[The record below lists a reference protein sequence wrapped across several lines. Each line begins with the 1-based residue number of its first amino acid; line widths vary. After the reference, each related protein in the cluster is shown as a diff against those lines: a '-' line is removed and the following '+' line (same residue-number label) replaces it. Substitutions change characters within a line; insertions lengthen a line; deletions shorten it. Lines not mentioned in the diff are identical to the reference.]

1 MQKVD
6 LQNRSPAD
14 GVTRVVL
21 KPPSEMEQTSCFAQ
35 LFVEV
40 TLYLVHVKGA
50 KNQCFPFVVVG
61 LI

>member
-1 MQKVD
+1 
-6 LQNRSPAD
+6 
-14 GVTRVVL
+14 
-21 KPPSEMEQTSCFAQ
+21 MEQTSCFAQ

-50 KNQCFPFVVVG
+50 KNHCFPFVVVG